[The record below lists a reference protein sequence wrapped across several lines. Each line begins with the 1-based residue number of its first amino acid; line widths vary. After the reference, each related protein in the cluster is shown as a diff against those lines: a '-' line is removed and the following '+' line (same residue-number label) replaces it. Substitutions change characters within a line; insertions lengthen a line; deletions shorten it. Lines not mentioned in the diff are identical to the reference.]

1 MTDLKSWSPARPIPP
16 IPGAAV
22 HSTRFLVSLALLSL
36 TFFAASRLIPVS
48 SSSGPDPDMLRA
60 ARIMDDAIRAVR
72 ECAESRPAGID
83 PRSDVNRTGFIGLES
98 SPITTSPGH
107 LEAKRTSTNP
117 NFAAAVVRMLKEAG
131 VGRGDPVAVGAS
143 GSFPALGVATLAA
156 IRALEAK
163 PVLILSLGASNWGA
177 NDPAFTGLEILDCLR
192 RGGVLDVRPVALAVG
207 GENDDGSDMSAEG
220 RALLSGKIEASG
232 LPFLREPD
240 LAANVR
246 RRMAFYR
253 EGAGTSSIKAFVN
266 VGGSWANMGTD
277 SRVLEMKPGFAESPP
292 AVPAPEKR
300 GVIQEMTSRRIPVIH
315 LLYVKG
321 LADRYG
327 LSWDPVPLPRPGE
340 GLLFAPAA
348 RPSAFTAVLAL
359 AYIAIVVAALAV
371 YRIRSRD

>member
-1 MTDLKSWSPARPIPP
+1 MAGLKFRRSARPVPATV
-16 IPGAAV
+16 AAAAPA
-22 HSTRFLVSLALLSL
+22 SRFLVSLAVLSL
-36 TFFAASRLIPVS
+36 AFFAAYRLVPAS
-48 SSSGPDPDMLRA
+48 SKTTLDPDMLRA
-60 ARIMDDAIRAVR
+60 ARLMDDAIHAVR
-72 ECAESRPAGID
+72 GCAESRPGGID

-131 VGRGDPVAVGAS
+131 VGRGDAVAIGAS

-163 PVLILSLGASNWGA
+163 PILILSLGASNWGA
-177 NDPAFTGLEILDCLR
+177 NDPAFTGLEILECLR

-207 GENDDGSDMSAEG
+207 GDNDDRTDMTAEG
-220 RALLSGKIEASG
+220 RELLAGKIGAADY
-232 LPFLREPD
+232 PFLRETD
-240 LAANVR
+240 LASNVR
-246 RRMAFYR
+246 RRMALYQ
-253 EGAGTSSIKAFVN
+253 EGAGAGPIKAFVN

-277 SRVLEMKPGFAESPP
+277 SRVLEMKPGFADSPL
-292 AVPAPEKR
+292 AIPAPAKR
-300 GVIQEMTSRRIPVIH
+300 GVIQEMASRRVPVIH

-327 LSWDPVPLPRPGE
+327 LPWDPVPLPKPGE

-348 RPSAFTAVLAL
+348 RPSALRMVLASACVVL
-359 AYIAIVVAALAV
+359 IVAALAV
-371 YRIRSRD
+371 YRRRFPS